1 MIALEEIRLAR
12 ERLGDAVLRTP
23 LVEVD
28 DGIRAKLECLQPI
41 GSFKLRSAL
50 NAIRAAPADALR
62 HGVVTVSAGNLG
74 EEILACSRG
83 ERRNDARPPFF
94 VRNPDGTR
102 GILRRQCTQDYKVD
116 PIRRK
121 VRELIGLRKGQRGPK
136 ETAVRQFIGISLD
149 EAVRMKDSG
158 NTYVRNEWPLI
169 GQRLSRHDCVQW
181 LEAKGYPE
189 PPKSACT
196 FCPYRRDHEWRR
208 MRDRDPEAFEQACQ
222 TDEAIRLPGYCGLV
236 GESYVHD
243 SLKPLRDVDLSTAE
257 DRGQLD
263 WINGMSN
270 ECEGM
275 CGV

>member
-1 MIALEEIRLAR
+1 MTLKVLSLGAGVQSSTLALMAAHGEMERPDLAIFA
-12 ERLGDAVLRTP
+12 DT
-23 LVEVD
+23 
-28 DGIRAKLECLQPI
+28 
-41 GSFKLRSAL
+41 GSE
-50 NAIRAAPADALR
+50 PASVYRWLDFLK
-62 HGVVTVSAGNLG
+62 GELPFPVVTVSAGNLG